1 MSEASELYDA
11 ILKGNA
17 KKAEEVTKAAL
28 AANVDP
34 SELVQKYMIP
44 AMDEVGKRFECND
57 YFVPELLIAA
67 RAMKISL
74 ALITPYLAKSGVEPT
89 ARVVIGTVQGD
100 LHDIGKNLVASML
113 EGGGFQVVDLGVNVA
128 PQKFVEAAQ
137 EKEGT
142 IVALSA
148 LLTTTMTMMKTVI
161 DALSQAGIR
170 GKTRV
175 MVGGAPITQ
184 QYAEEIGADG
194 YTDNAGVGRGPG
206 TEIVAELIRVC
217 DCRRCMVGHPPFAS
231 SGTCHVCFPSERRF
245 SRYAAKRSFLL
256 RRGGRHDP
264 RAALRRSSPRC
275 RQLARGL
282 LDDPRIGWISITDN
296 PGGGPMLPPDW
307 LAGKFAGR
315 SANIVIHLTCKD
327 LNRSGLEAAAWRYA
341 SEGFQNILALTGD
354 YPTAGFRGL
363 PEPVFDLDSVGL
375 IALLRAMNEG
385 LEVPGAVARR
395 WFCPRPTSSSARPSR
410 LSNDTSA
417 S

>member
-67 RAMKISL
+67 RAMKTSL
-74 ALITPYLAKSGVEPT
+74 ALITPYLVKSGVEPT

-113 EGGGFQVVDLGVNVA
+113 EGGGFQVVDLGVNVS

-170 GKTRV
+170 SKTRV
-175 MVGGAPITQ
+175 MIGGAPITQ

-194 YTDNAGVGRGPG
+194 YTDNAGAAVAWRGNCRKTDCMSDSNARIGFREILRSGRFAYGAEVVTTRGPL
-206 TEIVAELIRVC
+206 TDDRPQDVV
-217 DCRRCMVGHPPFAS
+217 S
-231 SGTCHVCFPSERRF
+231 
-245 SRYAAKRSFLL
+245 
-256 RRGGRHDP
+256 
-264 RAALRRSSPRC
+264 
-275 RQLARGL
+275 LARGL

-307 LAGKFAGR
+307 LAGKFAG
-315 SANIVIHLTCKD
+315 C
-327 LNRSGLEAAAWRYA
+327 
-341 SEGFQNILALTGD
+341 
-354 YPTAGFRGL
+354 
-363 PEPVFDLDSVGL
+363 
-375 IALLRAMNEG
+375 
-385 LEVPGAVARR
+385 GA
-395 WFCPRPTSSSARPSR
+395 PTSWSI
-410 LSNDTSA
+410 
-417 S
+417 